1 MDFQC
6 DDDDDD
12 YDYDDDDVA
21 AAAAVAAD
29 HDGDVRVVVRV
40 LTTIAI
46 YISIVTPCRALVMNF
61 LSIVYLIPIFLNE
74 KDMYKHQQH
83 IEYVVCIYY
92 FWNNGTSWSLAAV
105 GGMGLFP
112 DT

>member
-6 DDDDDD
+6 DDDDD

-21 AAAAVAAD
+21 ADDD
-29 HDGDVRVVVRV
+29 HDHDHDDDVRVVVHV

-46 YISIVTPCRALVMNF
+46 CISIVTPCVALVMNF

-83 IEYVVCIYY
+83 IEYVVSIYY
-92 FWNNGTSWSLAAV
+92 F
-105 GGMGLFP
+105 
-112 DT
+112 